1 MQSFEQ
7 VWYFRMSE
15 IFKEFGKYI
24 DEETI
29 LKTTVSNVELKPSI

>member
-7 VWYFRMSE
+7 VWYFRRSE

-24 DEETI
+24 DTDNI
-29 LKTTVSNVELKPSI
+29 SKQLSLTWR